1 MSDELQLW
9 QKARLAGL
17 SDMVGN
23 ADALAALR
31 AFQTGFLLLSG
42 PIGTGKTSTAIAFVR
57 ERSGVLLEEGQT
69 LSVPDKY
76 FVQHVHAV
84 EFEVSTS
91 TARKFWFCHEAQ
103 TFLIVDEAQD
113 LRKAQWSRLKTIAPR
128 KSLTIIFCT
137 SEPETIEPSLVDRC
151 THVRLGP
158 LSARELKP
166 MVERACSL
174 KGIPYNA
181 AILPALNK
189 GRVFRP
195 RAILNVVEA
204 VARGIPVEQA
214 LVGQSGLGA

>member
-1 MSDELQLW
+1 MSDLQLW
-9 QKARLAGL
+9 QEARLEKL
-17 SDMVGN
+17 DDMVGN
-23 ADALAALR
+23 TEALAALR

-57 ERSGVLLEEGQT
+57 ERAGVQLEEGQT
-69 LSVPDKY
+69 LCKPDSY

-84 EFEVSTS
+84 DFQVSTA
-91 TARKFWFCHEAQ
+91 TDWKFWFHHHVQ
-103 TFLIVDEAQD
+103 TFLIVDESQE
-113 LRKAQWSRLKTIAPR
+113 LRKSQWSRLKSIAPR

-151 THVRLGP
+151 THVRLKP
-158 LSARELKP
+158 LSLHELRP
-166 MVERACSL
+166 MVERACAL
-174 KGIPYNA
+174 KGIEYNP

-195 RAILNVVEA
+195 RAILNVVES

-214 LVGQSGLGA
+214 MVGQSGLGA